1 MQGINHYCAGHLCR
15 KTTRHVRVRMES
27 RTYYYCV
34 HCGRRLETRAEY
46 ERHRPRAAQQ
56 PQE

>member
-1 MQGINHYCAGHLCR
+1 MQGSNHYCAGHLCR

-46 ERHRPRAAQQ
+46 ERVRPRAEQAD
-56 PQE
+56 

>member
-1 MQGINHYCAGHLCR
+1 MQGSNHYCSGHMCR

-34 HCGRRLETRAEY
+34 QCGRRLETRREF
-46 ERHRPRAAQQ
+46 ERTKRR
-56 PQE
+56 